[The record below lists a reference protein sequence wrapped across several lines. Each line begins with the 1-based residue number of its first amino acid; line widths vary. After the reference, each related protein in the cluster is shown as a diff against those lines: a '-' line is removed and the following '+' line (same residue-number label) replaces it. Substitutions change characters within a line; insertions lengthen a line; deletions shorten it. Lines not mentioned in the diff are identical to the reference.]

1 MLQTSGAQ
9 ADDLAGVAVRA
20 LADSEDAEMIESTAR
35 RRAPQERRGVGR
47 HAGAQRHP
55 LTHGP
60 VLHHGPVLDDVVVDG
75 DAAWVPRRV
84 PLDQQVG
91 ADLLDA
97 HVVRRRRPR
106 TLQQNDTQRYQ
117 LGGTRLSTVKLNNM
131 IQHP

>member
-60 VLHHGPVLDDVVVDG
+60 VLDDVVVDG

-117 LGGTRLSTVKLNNM
+117 RGGTFDFRLLNLT
-131 IQHP
+131 I